1 MRKRLW
7 YLVLGMCFFTSCTK
21 EVVIAEDSI
30 NMEKDEIMFTSE
42 EYDVAKN
49 QIKEVIVAVLNRA
62 YDGES
67 IDIEEFEKIA
77 SSKTGLTKEE
87 LISIED
93 KHFTRSSSNVGLSSK
108 QEIVVNEMTEH
119 FREKKTIDNSDLAYA
134 MSICSNLSSIEQQE
148 IVEGVL
154 ITKMTIES
162 LEEIDGIDGIDGQML
177 NRAFA
182 EKFLCSLACEGI
194 GGVWGI
200 MGRGILVAA
209 GIGTGGLASAGVWVV
224 TSVAGTMLAAVAC
237 P

>member
-1 MRKRLW
+1 M
-7 YLVLGMCFFTSCTK
+7 VFGFGHVFTSCTK

-119 FREKKTIDNSDLAYA
+119 FREKKTIDNS
-134 MSICSNLSSIEQQE
+134 
-148 IVEGVL
+148 
-154 ITKMTIES
+154 
-162 LEEIDGIDGIDGQML
+162 
-177 NRAFA
+177 AFA